1 MARLGVPSGGRV
13 RKLRAVEDQS
23 APIPEVRTNK
33 FGGIISMDDG
43 RSMYAVKRQP
53 WPLLKQLVDL
63 VYLISFVQPKTRHTR
78 KTK

>member
-1 MARLGVPSGGRV
+1 
-13 RKLRAVEDQS
+13 
-23 APIPEVRTNK
+23 
-33 FGGIISMDDG
+33 MDDG